1 MIFRI
6 ITAYRKTKQGIADP
20 KGFAVDELHDAF
32 LGFFIVPALVLIGVL
47 VVLGILAF
55 TSLITPP
62 SVVAMVFFWIFV
74 FVFVLYAVTVYAL
87 RRLLDY
93 VIAQVSDV
101 AASVAQSYNQQ

>member
-74 FVFVLYAVTVYAL
+74 FVLVLYGVIVYAL
-87 RRLLDY
+87 RKLLDY
-93 VIAQVSDV
+93 VIARVSDV
-101 AASVAQSYNQQ
+101 TTAIIQSYD

>member
-6 ITAYRKTKQGIADP
+6 ITAYRKTKQGITDP

-55 TSLITPP
+55 TSWITPP

-74 FVFVLYAVTVYAL
+74 FVLVLYAVIVYAL
-87 RRLLDY
+87 RKLLDY
-93 VIAQVSDV
+93 VIARVSDMV
-101 AASVAQSYNQQ
+101 TTIHQSEKL